1 MNNIEQLIEN
11 MHLEAQLSLE
21 DIPDLNLY
29 MDQVIQLFENEFA
42 DSKRNDD
49 EKILTKTMINNYAK
63 GKLFFPVKNKKYSSE
78 HLMLISMIYQMKGA
92 LSINDVKQT
101 LEKLNKKV
109 TDQEIH
115 LQEFYKSFLQLDKDN
130 VDQFTKALNEHSD
143 AVQKEVLRLGD
154 DDKGYIEQLLMITVL
169 TNMSNYYR
177 RAAEQLVDAI
187 GNEQK
192 DQKDQKGHQK

>member
-1 MNNIEQLIEN
+1 MSNIEQLIEN

-115 LQEFYKSFLQLDKDN
+115 LQEFYKSYLQLDKDN

>member
-1 MNNIEQLIEN
+1 MSNIEQLIEN